1 MALKNTIKGFDS
13 QNDWLKQEMRRE
25 ASISAWDLDDN
36 ASYLDAE
43 HRQHCEASQVRKQ
56 HERACAV
63 KETKN
68 DYAAHYDFKSPI
80 SSADVYQ
87 RKPTTMKSPDSG
99 SMLEIIIGI
108 TIVIV
113 WLISF
118 LT

>member
-63 KETKN
+63 KEAKS
-68 DYAAHYDFKSPI
+68 DYAAHYDFKAPV
-80 SSADVYQ
+80 SSANVFQ
-87 RKPTTMKSPDSG
+87 RKPDAGNKSNSG
-99 SMLEIIIGI
+99 SQFEMVIGVVIIII
-108 TIVIV
+108 
-113 WLISF
+113 WLLAFI
-118 LT
+118 L